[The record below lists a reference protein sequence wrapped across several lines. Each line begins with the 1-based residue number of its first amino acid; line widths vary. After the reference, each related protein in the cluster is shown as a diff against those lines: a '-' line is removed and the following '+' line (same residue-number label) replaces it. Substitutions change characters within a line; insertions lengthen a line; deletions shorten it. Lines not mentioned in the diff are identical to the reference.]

1 MDSGDVRRIVVF
13 LLMLLRREWNVYA
26 KTLNNSYLHNSPLP
40 NLPMAEFLQVTLIC
54 SNDST
59 IHMIR
64 RQYNLW
70 NTSYVPPC
78 RILRWH
84 PTGGDSPYKSDP
96 KWKGYLRSDRMF
108 DSEAL
113 ACANRECHIP
123 SHREIASTAIISRK

>member
-64 RQYNLW
+64 TQ
-70 NTSYVPPC
+70 
-78 RILRWH
+78 
-84 PTGGDSPYKSDP
+84 
-96 KWKGYLRSDRMF
+96 
-108 DSEAL
+108 
-113 ACANRECHIP
+113 
-123 SHREIASTAIISRK
+123 TAIQPVEYFVCTTVPNTAMAPKRWRLTV